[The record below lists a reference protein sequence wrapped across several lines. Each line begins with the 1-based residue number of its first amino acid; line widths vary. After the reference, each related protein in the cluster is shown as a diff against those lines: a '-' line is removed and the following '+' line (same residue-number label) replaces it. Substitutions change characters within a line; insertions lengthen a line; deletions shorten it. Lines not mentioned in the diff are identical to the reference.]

1 MSGVGPPSGPL
12 GCKDTKG
19 LSRGRRWPVCRICSP
34 KISSLSK
41 SQIYQF
47 TRKLVDS
54 AKLTSLHFL
63 NVSKKGDLFFMN
75 TVFLFLVELSVGV
88 SVNMN

>member
-34 KISSLSK
+34 KISSLTK

-47 TRKLVDS
+47 TRKHVDS

-63 NVSKKGDLFFMN
+63 NVSKKGGFIFHEHSFPFFSG
-75 TVFLFLVELSVGV
+75 TQCRGKC
-88 SVNMN
+88 